1 MNTVEVCIKVKQ
13 EHLLPLMQKLGVDEW
28 SFKKGKV
35 EVDMSMTTL
44 FDTAME
50 NLNKSVTDPLL

>member
-28 SFKKGKV
+28 NFKKGRV
-35 EVDMSMTTL
+35 EVDMTMTTL

-50 NLNKSVTDPLL
+50 NLSKSVSDSLI

>member
-13 EHLLPLMQKLGVDEW
+13 EQLLPLMNKLGVEEW

-35 EVDMSMTTL
+35 EVDMTMASL
-44 FDTAME
+44 VETAMADVSKTSE
-50 NLNKSVTDPLL
+50 SLL